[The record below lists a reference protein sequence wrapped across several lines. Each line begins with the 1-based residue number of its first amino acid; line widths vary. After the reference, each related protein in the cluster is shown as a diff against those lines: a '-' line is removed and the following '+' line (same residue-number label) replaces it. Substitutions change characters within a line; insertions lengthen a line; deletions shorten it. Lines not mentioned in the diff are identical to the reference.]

1 MESINAAVASLNR
14 RSCTGF
20 FVGEKLSW
28 QTHGFVWLID
38 AGYGHVLTAGP
49 THLYKTPQKN
59 EKWGFPSNARFGLV

>member
-38 AGYGHVLTAGP
+38 AGYGHVLFAGS
-49 THLYKTPQKN
+49 THLYKLRKRMRSGDSLAMQ
-59 EKWGFPSNARFGLV
+59 GLA